1 MDAYHKCR
9 GLKSS
14 NRDLEVYSGF
24 HFPMQEGLQ
33 LLERKSSNNI
43 IHESIDTDTLACG
56 ICHWKWRQAQDI
68 ISLIEEC
75 INVNTIIIDI
85 FQALEKRNSDTS
97 RN

>member
-24 HFPMQEGLQ
+24 HFLMQEGLQ

-56 ICHWKWRQAQDI
+56 ICCWEWRQAQDV

-85 FQALEKRNSDTS
+85 FQALEKGNSNNS